1 MVEGIENMR
10 SIDLP
15 FRASVD
21 YVDGDGSRP
30 MLGQFVGS
38 GRLQCPICGNKEVEL
53 RPPRVVDDGAGVKLW
68 FLCHEGYGHAVDLEI
83 GRGPTPGEVIWILTA
98 TDDAYDMRELLEQA
112 PTD

>member
-1 MVEGIENMR
+1 MVEGIENMQ

-21 YVDGDGSRP
+21 YADGDASRP
-30 MLGQFVGS
+30 MIGQFVGW

-53 RPPRVVDDGAGVKLW
+53 LSPGPIDEGAGVKLW
-68 FLCHEGYGHAVDLEI
+68 FVCHEGYGHAVSLEI
-83 GRGPTPGEVIWILTA
+83 GPGPTPGEVIWILTG
-98 TDDAYDMRELLEQA
+98 TDDAHDIRDSPEQA